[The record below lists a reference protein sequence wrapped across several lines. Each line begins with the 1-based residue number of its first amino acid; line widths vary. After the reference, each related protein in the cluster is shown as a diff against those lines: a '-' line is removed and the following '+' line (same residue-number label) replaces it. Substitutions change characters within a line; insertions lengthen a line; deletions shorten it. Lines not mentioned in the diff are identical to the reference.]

1 MNEVE
6 IKELINKGESH
17 HLEFKREDENNRDF
31 AKTIIAF
38 ANTDGGKILIGVNDD
53 GNICGVSN
61 SDMVMR
67 RIDDIVYQR
76 CNPPITVLQEVCR
89 IDNKEIIIVSIPKG
103 TQRPYMTDGRFYIR
117 ASNRIREAT
126 REEILRIFQKNES
139 IFYDELPVAKSSLDD
154 MEYKDIYN
162 FFNNYINIRVNE
174 NDINYF
180 LKNFNIINQ
189 ENIPTIAGLLFFG
202 KNPQKYLKEA
212 RIVCSYISGNDIS
225 EEPADLKNITG
236 TIPEMINN
244 VEQFIN
250 LYIPEPHKIKDF
262 KPELTKEIPISA
274 IREFVINALGH
285 RDYTINAPVRIIIF
299 FDRIE
304 IHSPG
309 NLPNTVTVDKIK
321 LGGAHVLRNST
332 IYNFLYKYG
341 FVTDLGSGIRR
352 ASELIK
358 NTIEKEI
365 GLEQN
370 DSEFIVI
377 VPRK

>member
-67 RIDDIVYQR
+67 RIDDIAYQR